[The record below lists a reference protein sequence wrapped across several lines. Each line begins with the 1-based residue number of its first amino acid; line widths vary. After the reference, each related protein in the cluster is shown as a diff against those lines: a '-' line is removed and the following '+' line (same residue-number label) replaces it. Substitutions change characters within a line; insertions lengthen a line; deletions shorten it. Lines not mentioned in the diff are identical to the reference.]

1 MDLPVLPGS
10 ADQCAIALQA
20 DTVLPTHQ
28 PEAIRALNGAERA
41 LATMI
46 FASGGAASRA
56 EWELNVFA
64 VDLDRLA
71 GILEITI
78 QEI

>member
-1 MDLPVLPGS
+1 
-10 ADQCAIALQA
+10 
-20 DTVLPTHQ
+20 
-28 PEAIRALNGAERA
+28 
-41 LATMI
+41 MI